1 MAVNSFACSNQSA
14 VTGESSRADLIE
26 QELFIMLKKMR
37 HEASAHDDLT
47 LVRCA
52 KRGDVAAFEELIRR
66 NTERIL
72 RLAVR
77 ITGSYEDGEDVV
89 QDASLQAFRNLGKFE
104 ERARFSTWL
113 TRIVINAALMKLR
126 KRRRAF
132 IVSIDEIV
140 EGSTPLVEMIADREP
155 NPERDYGA
163 SELRLALQK
172 ALIALPYEQRVV
184 VLMRDVEG
192 FSTLDTADLL
202 ELSVSSVKSRL
213 LRARLKLR
221 NSLHPYSTTPSSAT
235 YCSLPTQHVLGVTHA
250 A

>member
-1 MAVNSFACSNQSA
+1 
-14 VTGESSRADLIE
+14 
-26 QELFIMLKKMR
+26 MLKKMQ
-37 HEASAHDDLT
+37 HEASAHDDLI
-47 LVRCA
+47 LVHCA

-72 RLAVR
+72 RLAIR

-126 KRRRAF
+126 THRRAF
-132 IVSIDEIV
+132 MVSIDEV
-140 EGSTPLVEMIADREP
+140 LEGCTPLVEMIADRKP
-155 NPERDYGA
+155 NPERHYGA

-172 ALIALPYEQRVV
+172 ALVALPHEQRVV

-192 FSTLDTADLL
+192 LSTLDTADVL

-221 NSLHPYSTTPSSAT
+221 KSLHPYSTIPSSAT
-235 YCSLPTQHVLGVTHA
+235 SYSLPTQQIPGMTHA